1 MKLNIITLLFF
12 SFCIGQNT
20 ELFDKGND
28 LYNQGR
34 YLEAI
39 ESYSDIIKDGKH
51 SSELYYNMGNS
62 YYKLNDIANS
72 IFYYEKALLLNPKSE
87 KITNNL
93 SFAQNM
99 LIDKIEPLPQ
109 NQINSFFSSI
119 INLFDYSIWQYIFL
133 FFEFTA
139 VIFLIL
145 YFISKTPLNKKRY
158 FISALT
164 LSLFFVLSLIA
175 ANISKNNY
183 VNDNPAII
191 FDKQVDLRT
200 EPNLR
205 SEQINT
211 LHEGTKLNIIEKIDD
226 WSYIELKNG
235 NKGWLTSS
243 SYRLIR

>member
-72 IFYYEKALLLNPKSE
+72 IFYYEKALLLNPMSE

-99 LIDKIEPLPQ
+99 LIDKIEPLPE
-109 NQINSFFSSI
+109 NQISSFFSSV
-119 INLFDYSIWQYIFL
+119 INLFDYSSWQYIFL

-158 FISALT
+158 FISR
-164 LSLFFVLSLIA
+164 
-175 ANISKNNY
+175 Y
-183 VNDNPAII
+183 
-191 FDKQVDLRT
+191 
-200 EPNLR
+200 
-205 SEQINT
+205 
-211 LHEGTKLNIIEKIDD
+211 
-226 WSYIELKNG
+226 
-235 NKGWLTSS
+235 
-243 SYRLIR
+243 

>member
-145 YFISKTPLNKKRY
+145 S
-158 FISALT
+158 
-164 LSLFFVLSLIA
+164 
-175 ANISKNNY
+175 
-183 VNDNPAII
+183 
-191 FDKQVDLRT
+191 
-200 EPNLR
+200 
-205 SEQINT
+205 
-211 LHEGTKLNIIEKIDD
+211 
-226 WSYIELKNG
+226 
-235 NKGWLTSS
+235 TSS
-243 SYRLIR
+243 SIFCCNSERLVSILNWNSFSNFLAKTSTL

>member
-139 VIFLIL
+139 VIFLICLL
-145 YFISKTPLNKKRY
+145 YTSD
-158 FISALT
+158 
-164 LSLFFVLSLIA
+164 A
-175 ANISKNNY
+175 A
-183 VNDNPAII
+183 D
-191 FDKQVDLRT
+191 
-200 EPNLR
+200 E
-205 SEQINT
+205 
-211 LHEGTKLNIIEKIDD
+211 
-226 WSYIELKNG
+226 
-235 NKGWLTSS
+235 
-243 SYRLIR
+243 

>member
-119 INLFDYSIWQYIFL
+119 INLFDYYSWQYIFL

-145 YFISKTPLNKKRY
+145 YLISKTPLNKKIFY
-158 FISALT
+158 FCI
-164 LSLFFVLSLIA
+164 
-175 ANISKNNY
+175 NII
-183 VNDNPAII
+183 II
-191 FDKQVDLRT
+191 FCF
-200 EPNLR
+200 
-205 SEQINT
+205 
-211 LHEGTKLNIIEKIDD
+211 KLN
-226 WSYIELKNG
+226 
-235 NKGWLTSS
+235 SS
-243 SYRLIR
+243 KYFKK

>member
-99 LIDKIEPLPQ
+99 LIDKIEPLSQ
-109 NQINSFFSSI
+109 NQISSFFSSV
-119 INLFDYSIWQYIFL
+119 INLFDYSSWQYIFL

-145 YFISKTPLNKKRY
+145 YFQMY
-158 FISALT
+158 
-164 LSLFFVLSLIA
+164 SLL
-175 ANISKNNY
+175 
-183 VNDNPAII
+183 
-191 FDKQVDLRT
+191 
-200 EPNLR
+200 
-205 SEQINT
+205 
-211 LHEGTKLNIIEKIDD
+211 
-226 WSYIELKNG
+226 
-235 NKGWLTSS
+235 
-243 SYRLIR
+243 

>member
-145 YFISKTPLNKKRY
+145 YLISKTPLNKKRY
-158 FISALT
+158 FI
-164 LSLFFVLSLIA
+164 FFKKI
-175 ANISKNNY
+175 
-183 VNDNPAII
+183 
-191 FDKQVDLRT
+191 VDFF
-200 EPNLR
+200 
-205 SEQINT
+205 
-211 LHEGTKLNIIEKIDD
+211 KV
-226 WSYIELKNG
+226 
-235 NKGWLTSS
+235 
-243 SYRLIR
+243 

>member
-119 INLFDYSIWQYIFL
+119 INLLDYSIWQYIFL

-145 YFISKTPLNKKRY
+145 YLISKTPLN
-158 FISALT
+158 
-164 LSLFFVLSLIA
+164 
-175 ANISKNNY
+175 
-183 VNDNPAII
+183 
-191 FDKQVDLRT
+191 
-200 EPNLR
+200 
-205 SEQINT
+205 
-211 LHEGTKLNIIEKIDD
+211 
-226 WSYIELKNG
+226 
-235 NKGWLTSS
+235 
-243 SYRLIR
+243 

>member
-87 KITNNL
+87 KIANNL

-109 NQINSFFSSI
+109 NQINSFFS
-119 INLFDYSIWQYIFL
+119 
-133 FFEFTA
+133 
-139 VIFLIL
+139 
-145 YFISKTPLNKKRY
+145 
-158 FISALT
+158 
-164 LSLFFVLSLIA
+164 LSLIH
-175 ANISKNNY
+175 I
-183 VNDNPAII
+183 
-191 FDKQVDLRT
+191 
-200 EPNLR
+200 
-205 SEQINT
+205 
-211 LHEGTKLNIIEKIDD
+211 
-226 WSYIELKNG
+226 
-235 NKGWLTSS
+235 
-243 SYRLIR
+243 

>member
-109 NQINSFFSSI
+109 NQISSFFSGV
-119 INLFDYSIWQYIFL
+119 INLFDYSSWQYIFL

-145 YFISKTPLNKKRY
+145 YFISKTTLNKKRY
-158 FISALT
+158 FISRHYN
-164 LSLFFVLSLIA
+164 F
-175 ANISKNNY
+175 N
-183 VNDNPAII
+183 
-191 FDKQVDLRT
+191 
-200 EPNLR
+200 
-205 SEQINT
+205 
-211 LHEGTKLNIIEKIDD
+211 
-226 WSYIELKNG
+226 
-235 NKGWLTSS
+235 
-243 SYRLIR
+243 

>member
-39 ESYSDIIKDGKH
+39 ERYSDIIKDDKH

-139 VIFLIL
+139 VIFLIFYL
-145 YFISKTPLNKKRY
+145 ISKTPLNKKRY

-164 LSLFFVLSLIA
+164 LSLFFVFL
-175 ANISKNNY
+175 K
-183 VNDNPAII
+183 VNLYFLQI
-191 FDKQVDLRT
+191 F
-200 EPNLR
+200 
-205 SEQINT
+205 
-211 LHEGTKLNIIEKIDD
+211 
-226 WSYIELKNG
+226 
-235 NKGWLTSS
+235 
-243 SYRLIR
+243 

>member
-72 IFYYEKALLLNPKSE
+72 IFYYEKALLIDPKSE

-119 INLFDYSIWQYIFL
+119 INLLDYSIWQYIFM
-133 FFEFTA
+133 FFEFS
-139 VIFLIL
+139 IKI
-145 YFISKTPLNKKRY
+145 YY
-158 FISALT
+158 
-164 LSLFFVLSLIA
+164 
-175 ANISKNNY
+175 
-183 VNDNPAII
+183 
-191 FDKQVDLRT
+191 DKF
-200 EPNLR
+200 NLWN
-205 SEQINT
+205 Q
-211 LHEGTKLNIIEKIDD
+211 
-226 WSYIELKNG
+226 Y
-235 NKGWLTSS
+235 
-243 SYRLIR
+243 Y

>member
-1 MKLNIITLLFF
+1 
-12 SFCIGQNT
+12 
-20 ELFDKGND
+20 
-28 LYNQGR
+28 
-34 YLEAI
+34 
-39 ESYSDIIKDGKH
+39 
-51 SSELYYNMGNS
+51 MGNS

-99 LIDKIEPLPQ
+99 LIDKIEPLPL

-119 INLFDYSIWQYIFL
+119 INLFDYYIWQYIFL

-139 VIFLIL
+139 AIFLIL
-145 YFISKTPLNKKRY
+145 YLISKTPLNKKRY

-191 FDKQVDLRT
+191 FDKQVA
-200 EPNLR
+200 
-205 SEQINT
+205 
-211 LHEGTKLNIIEKIDD
+211 
-226 WSYIELKNG
+226 
-235 NKGWLTSS
+235 
-243 SYRLIR
+243 

>member
-145 YFISKTPLNKKRY
+145 YLISKTPLNKKRY

-175 ANISKNNY
+175 ANISKN
-183 VNDNPAII
+183 
-191 FDKQVDLRT
+191 LRT

-205 SEQINT
+205 SEEINT

>member
-99 LIDKIEPLPQ
+99 LIDKIEPLPL

-133 FFEFTA
+133 FFEFFCI
-139 VIFLIL
+139 V
-145 YFISKTPLNKKRY
+145 K
-158 FISALT
+158 
-164 LSLFFVLSLIA
+164 V
-175 ANISKNNY
+175 
-183 VNDNPAII
+183 
-191 FDKQVDLRT
+191 
-200 EPNLR
+200 
-205 SEQINT
+205 
-211 LHEGTKLNIIEKIDD
+211 
-226 WSYIELKNG
+226 
-235 NKGWLTSS
+235 
-243 SYRLIR
+243 

>member
-12 SFCIGQNT
+12 SFCIGQNA
-20 ELFDKGND
+20 ELFDNGND

-99 LIDKIEPLPQ
+99 LIDKIENHSQ
-109 NQINSFFSSI
+109 NQISSFFSSV

-139 VIFLIL
+139 IIFLIL
-145 YFISKTPLNKKRY
+145 YFN
-158 FISALT
+158 
-164 LSLFFVLSLIA
+164 
-175 ANISKNNY
+175 
-183 VNDNPAII
+183 
-191 FDKQVDLRT
+191 
-200 EPNLR
+200 
-205 SEQINT
+205 
-211 LHEGTKLNIIEKIDD
+211 
-226 WSYIELKNG
+226 
-235 NKGWLTSS
+235 
-243 SYRLIR
+243 

>member
-72 IFYYEKALLLNPKSE
+72 IFYYEKALLLNPKSD

-93 SFAQNM
+93 F
-99 LIDKIEPLPQ
+99 LIFISP
-109 NQINSFFSSI
+109 SI
-119 INLFDYSIWQYIFL
+119 ILDCFNLSLMKLVLTL
-133 FFEFTA
+133 FN
-139 VIFLIL
+139 LIL
-145 YFISKTPLNKKRY
+145 DKK
-158 FISALT
+158 ATQL
-164 LSLFFVLSLIA
+164 
-175 ANISKNNY
+175 
-183 VNDNPAII
+183 
-191 FDKQVDLRT
+191 
-200 EPNLR
+200 
-205 SEQINT
+205 
-211 LHEGTKLNIIEKIDD
+211 
-226 WSYIELKNG
+226 
-235 NKGWLTSS
+235 
-243 SYRLIR
+243 

>member
-93 SFAQNM
+93 S
-99 LIDKIEPLPQ
+99 LIHI
-109 NQINSFFSSI
+109 
-119 INLFDYSIWQYIFL
+119 
-133 FFEFTA
+133 
-139 VIFLIL
+139 
-145 YFISKTPLNKKRY
+145 
-158 FISALT
+158 
-164 LSLFFVLSLIA
+164 
-175 ANISKNNY
+175 
-183 VNDNPAII
+183 
-191 FDKQVDLRT
+191 
-200 EPNLR
+200 
-205 SEQINT
+205 
-211 LHEGTKLNIIEKIDD
+211 
-226 WSYIELKNG
+226 
-235 NKGWLTSS
+235 
-243 SYRLIR
+243 

>member
-39 ESYSDIIKDGKH
+39 ESYSDIIKDDKH

-139 VIFLIL
+139 VIFLI
-145 YFISKTPLNKKRY
+145 
-158 FISALT
+158 
-164 LSLFFVLSLIA
+164 
-175 ANISKNNY
+175 
-183 VNDNPAII
+183 
-191 FDKQVDLRT
+191 
-200 EPNLR
+200 
-205 SEQINT
+205 
-211 LHEGTKLNIIEKIDD
+211 
-226 WSYIELKNG
+226 
-235 NKGWLTSS
+235 
-243 SYRLIR
+243 